1 MKEEKRAFII
11 HGHKYW
17 LTLGELVDKLGT
29 PYKHTI
35 VVWDGGERTRI

>member
-1 MKEEKRAFII
+1 MKEEKRVFTIQGRK
-11 HGHKYW
+11 HR

-35 VVWDGGERTRI
+35 VVWERGESKE